1 MIIIKIILL
10 LSFAYQ
16 AGSAIDSRR
25 KGKNQE
31 AIYYMLWAI
40 LMYIAAT

>member
-1 MIIIKIILL
+1 MIVIKIIMLL
-10 LSFAYQ
+10 LVAYHSF
-16 AGSAIDSRR
+16 SAIQSRR
-25 KGKNQE
+25 KGDKQE

>member
-1 MIIIKIILL
+1 MIVIKIIMLL
-10 LSFAYQ
+10 LFAYW
-16 AGSAIDSRR
+16 GFSAIQSRR
-25 KGKNQE
+25 KGDKQE

>member
-1 MIIIKIILL
+1 MIVIKIIMLL
-10 LSFAYQ
+10 LVACHGF
-16 AGSAIDSRR
+16 SAIQSRR
-25 KGKNQE
+25 KGDKQE